1 MKPGGRNSRSAILAP
16 FEVRSFRFQWPAD
29 LLTSWGSEMEILIL
43 GWYII
48 TATGS
53 VLLLTVYGSLQY
65 VGTLIAPLF
74 GLAGD
79 RLGHRNVLCAMRV
92 VYAAMAGLM
101 TLLAALNVLTPLAV
115 MLVATVVGL
124 VRPSDL
130 AMRNALVAETMPGDR
145 LMAAMGVARTTS
157 DSARVVGSLAG
168 AALFALL
175 GMALAYVVITTFYVV
190 GFGLTLGVGAPRP
203 SGAMA
208 RLSLWRDLREGLA
221 YVWDTPASLAAMWLA
236 LLVNT
241 TAFPLTLGLLPYVA
255 REIYHVGQTGLGL
268 LVASFAVG
276 ALAGS
281 IAVSFAGRS
290 IRAGRMM
297 IIFTMVWY
305 GMLLGFVHVPGI
317 VGGWISL
324 VLAGFAQSLC
334 MVPMA
339 VMLLHGAGA
348 RFRGRVMGVRM
359 LAIYGLP
366 IGLLAAGSLIERF
379 GFAATASAYCVA
391 GLLLTGVIAARWR
404 AALWPLDAAANGGVN
419 GGVNGA
425 PTRAP
430 TRAPRTKREDESH

>member
-1 MKPGGRNSRSAILAP
+1 MNPAGRNSRSEVLAP
-16 FEVRSFRFQWPAD
+16 FAVRSFRFQFPAD
-29 LLTSWGSEMEILIL
+29 LLTSWASEMEILIL

-48 TATGS
+48 SATGS

-65 VGTLIAPLF
+65 AGTLLAPVF
-74 GLAGD
+74 GLAAD

-92 VYAAMAGLM
+92 VYAALAGLM
-101 TLLAALNVLTPLAV
+101 TLLAALDVLTPLAV
-115 MLVATVVGL
+115 MAVATVGGL

-145 LMAAMGVARTTS
+145 LMAAMGVARTTT

-175 GMALAYVVITTFYVV
+175 GMAAAYVVITVFYAA
-190 GFGLTLGVGAPRP
+190 GFGLTLGVGAPRR
-203 SGAMA
+203 SAAMA
-208 RLSLWRDLREGLA
+208 RMALWRDLREGLA
-221 YVWDTPASLAAMWLA
+221 SVWDTPASLAAIWLA
-236 LLVNT
+236 LLVNA
-241 TAFPLTLGLLPYVA
+241 TAFPLTMGLLPYVA

-268 LVASFAVG
+268 LVAGFAVG
-276 ALAGS
+276 ALGGS
-281 IAVSFAGRS
+281 IAISFAGRS
-290 IRAGRMM
+290 IRSGRMM
-297 IIFTMVWY
+297 IIFTCVWY
-305 GMLLGFVHVPGI
+305 LMLLAFVHVPGI
-317 VGGWISL
+317 VAGWISL

-366 IGLLAAGSLIERF
+366 IGLLAAGSLIEQF

-391 GLLLTGVIAARWR
+391 GLLLTGVIAVRWR
-404 AALWPLDAAANGGVN
+404 TALWPLDAAANLRRPN
-419 GGVNGA
+419 E
-425 PTRAP
+425 T
-430 TRAPRTKREDESH
+430 

>member
-1 MKPGGRNSRSAILAP
+1 
-16 FEVRSFRFQWPAD
+16 
-29 LLTSWGSEMEILIL
+29 MEILIL
-43 GWYII
+43 GWYIL

-65 VGTLIAPLF
+65 VGTLIAPIF

-79 RLGHRNVLCAMRV
+79 RVGHRNVLCAMRV
-92 VYAAMAGLM
+92 VYASLSALM
-101 TLLAALNVLTPLAV
+101 TTLAALDVLTPLVVLAI
-115 MLVATVVGL
+115 ASVVGL
-124 VRPSDL
+124 IRPSDL

-145 LMAAMGVARTTS
+145 LMAAMGVARTTT

-168 AALFALL
+168 AGLFALL
-175 GMALAYVVITTFYVV
+175 GMAPAYVVITAFYAT
-190 GFGLTLGVGAPRP
+190 GFGLTLGVGAPAP
-203 SGAMA
+203 HGTMA
-208 RLSLWRDLREGLA
+208 RLSFWRDLREGMA

-236 LLVNT
+236 FLVNM

-255 REIYHVGQTGLGL
+255 REIYHVGQTGLGS

-290 IRAGRMM
+290 LRPARMM
-297 IIFTMVWY
+297 IAFTGVWY
-305 GMLLGFVHVPGI
+305 VMLLCFVHVPGI
-317 VGGWISL
+317 TGGRLTL

-366 IGLLAAGSLIERF
+366 LGLLAAGGLIERF
-379 GFAATASAYCVA
+379 GFAATASAYCVV
-391 GLLLTGVIAARWR
+391 GLLLTGTIAVRWH
-404 AALWPLDAAANGGVN
+404 AALWPLDAPAN
-419 GGVNGA
+419 A
-425 PTRAP
+425 R
-430 TRAPRTKREDESH
+430 